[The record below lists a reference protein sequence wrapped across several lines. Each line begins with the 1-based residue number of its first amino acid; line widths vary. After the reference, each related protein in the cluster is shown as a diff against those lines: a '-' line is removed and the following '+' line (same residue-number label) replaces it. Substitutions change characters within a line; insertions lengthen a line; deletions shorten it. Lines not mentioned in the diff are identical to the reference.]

1 MSKHVII
8 IGVLLVLVLI
18 MVILLLAFPNM
29 LGRKKFISKEHGYS
43 MIINTGVIEYKR
55 ILLDANSK
63 VTMDRFNI
71 KKSDGNCYLSVTR
84 VAEDTNLEE
93 ALEAFE
99 SDGSYTFNR
108 EENVT
113 YGEENYPVKRISY
126 TDNEGAE
133 PLQVEYYY
141 DEPHRIIISVCTNNE
156 HRGAIEKMLKTIKI
170 VPREQ

>member
-63 VTMDRFNI
+63 VTMDIYAKVKYN
-71 KKSDGNCYLSVTR
+71 KPEELSAV
-84 VAEDTNLEE
+84 VNS
-93 ALEAFE
+93 ALE
-99 SDGSYTFNR
+99 
-108 EENVT
+108 
-113 YGEENYPVKRISY
+113 
-126 TDNEGAE
+126 
-133 PLQVEYYY
+133 
-141 DEPHRIIISVCTNNE
+141 
-156 HRGAIEKMLKTIKI
+156 
-170 VPREQ
+170 

>member
-8 IGVLLVLVLI
+8 IGVLLTLVLI

-43 MIINTGVIEYKR
+43 MIIDTGVTEYNR
-55 ILLDANSK
+55 ILLDANSN

-71 KKSDGNCYLSVTR
+71 KKSGGSCYLSVTR
-84 VAEDTNLEE
+84 VADDTDLEE

-99 SDGSYTFNR
+99 SDGSYTFSR

-126 TDNEGAE
+126 TDENGAE
-133 PLQVEYYY
+133 QLQVEYYY
-141 DEPHRIIISVCTNNE
+141 DAPHRIIISVCTNDE
-156 HRGAIEKMLKTIKI
+156 HRKEIEKMLGTIKI
-170 VPREQ
+170 IPREQ